1 MGRRG
6 LEKVAVVYFFPFFTP
21 LRVQEME
28 EEEADPSVFFP
39 LFWVS
44 LPQSH
49 VCAEWSVYCPPLPR
63 AKKREIEKGKK
74 AKGGAGR
81 GKEWREEEEEEAL
94 FHFFF
99 VPSPFPPFAG

>member
-6 LEKVAVVYFFPFFTP
+6 LEKVAVVYFSPFFTP

-39 LFWVS
+39 FFWVS

-49 VCAEWSVYCPPLPR
+49 VCAEW
-63 AKKREIEKGKK
+63 KRLLSPTPSFSFFFASGKEKGN
-74 AKGGAGR
+74 
-81 GKEWREEEEEEAL
+81 
-94 FHFFF
+94 
-99 VPSPFPPFAG
+99 